1 VRDQMSEM
9 NAADVRE
16 TKRRAFW
23 QEAGWDGATEAP
35 LAADASFRRYFRL
48 KHTDG
53 RAAVVMDA
61 PPNKEDVRPFVSIGE
76 ILSGF
81 GYSVPR
87 LLAADEVEGFLL
99 LEDLG
104 DTTYTRALA
113 AGEDEHALY
122 GLAADLLTDLAKR
135 GVDGVTGRV
144 PAYSDEKLLQEAMLF
159 VDWYLRPGVGLEIDD
174 AARESFA
181 DALRACLPA
190 ARCGSEVFVLR
201 DYHVDNMMLLPD
213 RPGIA
218 ACGLLDFQDAVIGP
232 ASYDLVSLLQ
242 DCRRDISE
250 PVIKSTMERYFAAMP
265 EILDREAFL
274 SSYRVLGAQRHLK
287 VFGIFARQTV
297 LYGNHGY
304 LVHMPRLW
312 RLTLENLSD
321 EALAPVREWI
331 EKHVPES
338 HRVTPPPGG
347 CAA

>member
-1 VRDQMSEM
+1 MSEM
-9 NAADVRE
+9 NAVDARE
-16 TKRRAFW
+16 AKRRAFW
-23 QEAGWDGATEAP
+23 QRAGWEGAVEGP

-48 KHTDG
+48 KHADG

-61 PPNKEDVRPFVSIGE
+61 PPEKEDVRPFVSVGE

-87 LLAADEVEGFLL
+87 LLAADDADGFLL

-113 AGEDEHALY
+113 AGQDEHALY
-122 GLAADLLTDLAKR
+122 SLATDLLTDLARR
-135 GVDGVTGRV
+135 GLDGVAGNV
-144 PAYSDEKLLQEAMLF
+144 PAYSDEKLLQEVMLF
-159 VDWYLRPGVGLEIDD
+159 VDWYLRPGVGLEVDD
-174 AARESFA
+174 SAREAFA
-181 DALRACLPA
+181 DAWRACLPA
-190 ARCGSEVFVLR
+190 ARSAPEVLVLR

-218 ACGLLDFQDAVIGP
+218 ACGLLDFQDAVVGP

-242 DCRRDISE
+242 DCRRDISG
-250 PVIKSTMERYFAAMP
+250 PVVKSAMERYFAAMP
-265 EILDREAFL
+265 EIVNQQAFL
-274 SSYRVLGAQRHLK
+274 SSYRVLGAQRHFK
-287 VFGIFARQTV
+287 VLGIFGRQTV

-347 CAA
+347 YAA

>member
-1 VRDQMSEM
+1 MSEM
-9 NAADVRE
+9 NAVDVRGA
-16 TKRRAFW
+16 KRRAFW
-23 QEAGWDGATEAP
+23 QRAGWDDANETP

-48 KHTDG
+48 KHKDG

-61 PPNKEDVRPFVSIGE
+61 PPEKEDVRPFVSIGE

-87 LLAADEVEGFLL
+87 LLAADDEDGFLL

-113 AGEDEHALY
+113 AGEDELSLY
-122 GLAADLLTDLAKR
+122 SLATDLLTDLAKR
-135 GVDGVTGRV
+135 GLEDVTGHV
-144 PAYSDEKLLQEAMLF
+144 PAYSDEKLLQEVMLF
-159 VDWYLRPGVGLEIDD
+159 VDWYLRPGVGLKIDD
-174 AARESFA
+174 AARDAFA
-181 DALRACLPA
+181 DAWRNCLPA
-190 ARCGSEVFVLR
+190 ARSAPEVLVLR

-213 RPGIA
+213 RAGIA

-250 PVIKSTMERYFAAMP
+250 AVIKSAMERYFATMP
-265 EILDREAFL
+265 EIVNRQAFL
-274 SSYRVLGAQRHLK
+274 SSYRVLGAQRHFK
-287 VFGIFARQTV
+287 VLGIFARQTV
-297 LYGNHGY
+297 LHGNHGY

-312 RLTLENLSD
+312 RLALENLSD

-347 CAA
+347 YAA

>member
-1 VRDQMSEM
+1 MDQMNEM
-9 NAADVRE
+9 NAAGARE
-16 TKRRAFW
+16 ARRRAFW
-23 QEAGWDGATEAP
+23 QQSGWDGAKEAP

-48 KHTDG
+48 THADG

-61 PPNKEDVRPFVSIGE
+61 PPEKEDVRPFVSVGE

-87 LLAADEVEGFLL
+87 LIAADEADGFLL

-113 AGEDEHALY
+113 AGEDEHVLY
-122 GLAADLLTDLAKR
+122 GLATDLLTDLAKR
-135 GVDGVTGRV
+135 GLDGATGRM
-144 PAYSDEKLLQEAMLF
+144 PSYSDEKLLQEAMLF
-159 VDWYLRPGVGLEIDD
+159 VDWYLRPGVGLEVDD

-181 DALRACLPA
+181 DAWRACLPA
-190 ARCGSEVFVLR
+190 ARCGAEVFVLR
-201 DYHVDNMMLLPD
+201 DYHVDNMMLLSD

-242 DCRRDISE
+242 DCRRDIPE
-250 PVIKSTMERYFAAMP
+250 PVISSAMERYFNAMP
-265 EILDREAFL
+265 EIMDRQAFL

-312 RLTLENLSD
+312 RLTLENLTD

-347 CAA
+347 YAA